1 MKAAAA
7 ANGRPKGAPRR
18 TKKIVPKNSGG
29 DEKKLQSVLKKL
41 QVNPVGAIEKVFFVY
56 DNDKIQV
63 FDQPKVGA
71 GQKQNTFVV
80 AGKSEMKNASEVEM
94 KTKWTE
100 SDMAEILQRQMQ
112 QRGMHMPDNNDDQIP
127 DLVDNFDDVAD
138 EDDGDEAPE
147 KAAAEEIDE

>member
-1 MKAAAA
+1 M
-7 ANGRPKGAPRR
+7 
-18 TKKIVPKNSGG
+18 
-29 DEKKLQSVLKKL
+29 
-41 QVNPVGAIEKVFFVY
+41 
-56 DNDKIQV
+56 
-63 FDQPKVGA
+63 GA